1 MKKISFAVAIFN
13 YTTGVNDSLVVKKT
27 KLSTLPK
34 FGSLRGSS
42 SASLNIWGQ
51 FWKLAKNL
59 IEFSMWGRTYF
70 SSCVVRSGA

>member
-42 SASLNIWGQ
+42 SASLNIGGILAIGK
-51 FWKLAKNL
+51 KLDRIFN
-59 IEFSMWGRTYF
+59 
-70 SSCVVRSGA
+70 VVSHLFFVMC

>member
-42 SASLNIWGQ
+42 STSLNIWGNFGNWQ
-51 FWKLAKNL
+51 K
-59 IEFSMWGRTYF
+59 I
-70 SSCVVRSGA
+70 